1 MKTFP
6 NIKTKRLLLRQFNSD
21 DALYVQDLAGH
32 IDIASTTLRIPYP
45 YKDGMAAEW
54 IKTLAKKYTDDIEIT
69 LAVTFASDKTLVGAI
84 SLMLNRKH
92 DRAEMGYWIG
102 KPYWNKGF
110 GGEAAKAMLKY
121 GFEKLGLHRI
131 NAHHFKRNQAS
142 GRILQKI
149 GMSYEGCLRH
159 HIKKWDKYEDIE
171 CYGILDEEYFKKK
184 SSSKNRD

>member
-1 MKTFP
+1 
-6 NIKTKRLLLRQFNSD
+6 
-21 DALYVQDLAGH
+21 
-32 IDIASTTLRIPYP
+32 
-45 YKDGMAAEW
+45 
-54 IKTLAKKYTDDIEIT
+54 
-69 LAVTFASDKTLVGAI
+69 
-84 SLMLNRKH
+84 
-92 DRAEMGYWIG
+92 MGYWIG

-110 GGEAAKAMLKY
+110 GSEAAKAMLKY

-171 CYGILDEEYFKKK
+171 CYGIIDEEYFKKK
-184 SSSKNRD
+184 SSSNKSG